1 MEEGDMTRPEPKE
14 IFARR
19 LTQARRMKGISLRD
33 LAKATGDRITYNAL
47 HRYEQGVMMPG
58 DDVLILVADALDKP
72 LDFFFRPFSIKLERL
87 QFRKKARL
95 GEKSLE
101 TIREQASD
109 YFERYLEVEQILGI
123 SSAFE
128 DPLGD
133 LRLGKPEDAE
143 LAAERVR
150 ANWKLGADPLPNVLE
165 TLEAHGVKVF
175 EVEAPDSFD
184 GFSGWADD
192 RPVVVL
198 AKWLDRDIPRKR
210 FTVLHEI
217 AHVLIH
223 PHSDVPEADREKV
236 CHRFAGAM
244 LIPKEVFEADWGGR
258 RRRVSLEE
266 LKDLKRRY
274 GISIAAIMRRALDLG
289 LIDPALYRRFCIIQ
303 KTKDWHHREPGEY
316 PGIEVSSR
324 FEQLV
329 LRALTEE
336 IISMSKGAALLGA
349 PIEGLRARLSDF
361 A

>member
-1 MEEGDMTRPEPKE
+1 MKKQEAKE

-19 LTQARRMKGISLRD
+19 LTQARRMKGISLRE
-33 LAKATGDRITYNAL
+33 LAKATGDRISYNAL

-58 DDVLILVADALDKP
+58 DDVLIPVADALDKP
-72 LDFFFRPFSIKLERL
+72 LDFFFRPFTIKLERL

-95 GEKSLE
+95 GKKSLE
-101 TIREQASD
+101 AINEQASD
-109 YFERYLEVEQILGI
+109 YFERYLEVEQNLGM
-123 SSAFE
+123 SGAFE

-133 LRLGKPEDAE
+133 LRLRRPEDAE

-150 ANWKLGADPLPNVLE
+150 AKWNLGADPLPNVLE
-165 TLEAHGVKVF
+165 TLEAHSVKVF
-175 EVEAPDSFD
+175 EVEASESFD

-198 AKWLDRDIPRKR
+198 AKWLDRDVPRKR
-210 FTVLHEI
+210 FTALHEI

-223 PHSDVPEADREKV
+223 PHSDVQEADREKV

-244 LIPKEVFEADWGGR
+244 LMPMEVFETDWGGR
-258 RRRVSLEE
+258 RRRISLEE

-274 GISIAAIMRRALDLG
+274 GISIAAIMHRALDLG
-289 LIDPALYRRFCIIQ
+289 MIDPALYRRFCIIQ
-303 KTKDWHHREPGEY
+303 KTKGWHHQEPGEY
-316 PGIEVSSR
+316 PGVEVSSR

-329 LRALTEE
+329 LRAMSEE
-336 IISMSKGAALLGA
+336 IISISKGAALLGV
-349 PIEGLRARLSDF
+349 PIKELRERLSDF